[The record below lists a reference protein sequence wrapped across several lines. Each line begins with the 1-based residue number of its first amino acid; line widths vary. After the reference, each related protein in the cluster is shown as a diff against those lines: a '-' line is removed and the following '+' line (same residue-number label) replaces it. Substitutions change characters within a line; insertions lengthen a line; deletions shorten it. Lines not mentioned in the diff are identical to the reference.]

1 MAAGGILETKV
12 KFNNFS
18 SVVTEAACAEKSSGS
33 KREGGGKKK
42 WSYSKHKQCK
52 MIYNPFL
59 VWMEFAVMMSV
70 SGGKKLNY
78 TKGSAFLRN
87 LYISCRQRF
96 IKTQTL

>member
-1 MAAGGILETKV
+1 
-12 KFNNFS
+12 
-18 SVVTEAACAEKSSGS
+18 
-33 KREGGGKKK
+33 
-42 WSYSKHKQCK
+42 

-87 LYISCRQRF
+87 LYISCRDKDLLRHKHF
-96 IKTQTL
+96 NVF

>member
-1 MAAGGILETKV
+1 
-12 KFNNFS
+12 
-18 SVVTEAACAEKSSGS
+18 
-33 KREGGGKKK
+33 
-42 WSYSKHKQCK
+42 

-87 LYISCRQRF
+87 LYISCRDKDLLRHKHF
-96 IKTQTL
+96 